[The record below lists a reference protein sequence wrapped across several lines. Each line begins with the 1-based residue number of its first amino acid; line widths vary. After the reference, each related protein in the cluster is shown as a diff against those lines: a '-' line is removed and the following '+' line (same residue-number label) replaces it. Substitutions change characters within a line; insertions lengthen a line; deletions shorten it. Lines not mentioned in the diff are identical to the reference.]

1 MAKRQRHKGT
11 GSIYKR
17 SERGAWVIS
26 WIDHEGRRVERNT
39 RTTDRATAERIL
51 RERLSEAALRRD
63 GVIDPNQDRYSIE
76 AKKPLNEHVSDYI
89 QHCRRTGQAARHVD
103 QKASH
108 LERLISAS
116 GAKRLID
123 LAPDALEKHMALMR
137 DDGLSARSVN
147 FARQI
152 AVAFVQWCV
161 KTSKIPSNPLRVV
174 PKLDETSDRRRVR
187 RALTDEELGRL
198 LEVARERGR
207 EAWYLAA
214 ALAGLRRGDLVRL
227 TWSDIDFE
235 QGVITI
241 RGGKAKRV
249 DQVPMHPQLE
259 DALRDRLREARAL
272 PRAKV
277 FSSAVTSRTQLLDF
291 LRAGLAREEVVT
303 DEQGKPI
310 MVGQG
315 KRQRPKTRIVT
326 EDEDGRVIDLHALR
340 TTLGTQ
346 LARAGVAPQIAQK
359 IMRHGDYRTT
369 LKHYTVLGLSD
380 TSKAV
385 GEIPSIKSPGSESQQ
400 ATGTAEERPHSP
412 QQLGRETQ
420 QLGAK
425 PCAECS
431 TAESQ
436 SAQHKTRSSAAL
448 SGSERA
454 LAKKR
459 VIGIEPTTFSL
470 GS

>member
-1 MAKRQRHKGT
+1 M
-11 GSIYKR
+11 
-17 SERGAWVIS
+17 
-26 WIDHEGRRVERNT
+26 
-39 RTTDRATAERIL
+39 
-51 RERLSEAALRRD
+51 
-63 GVIDPNQDRYSIE
+63 
-76 AKKPLNEHVSDYI
+76 
-89 QHCRRTGQAARHVD
+89 
-103 QKASH
+103 
-108 LERLISAS
+108 
-116 GAKRLID
+116 D
-123 LAPDALEKHMALMR
+123 LTPDALEKHMALMR
-137 DDGLSARSVN
+137 DDRLSARSVN

-161 KTSKIPSNPLRVV
+161 KTSKMPSNPLCVV

-198 LEVARERGR
+198 LDVARERGR
-207 EAWYLAA
+207 EVWYLAA

-227 TWSDIDFE
+227 TWSDIDFD
-235 QGVITI
+235 QRVITI

-259 DALRDRLREARAL
+259 EALRERLREARAL

-303 DEQGKPI
+303 DEQGQPI

-315 KRQRPKTRIVT
+315 KHRRPKTRIVT

-340 TTLGTQ
+340 TTLGTK

-385 GEIPSIKSPGSESQQ
+385 GEIPSIRSPGAESQQ
-400 ATGTAEERPHSP
+400 ATGTADERPHSP

-420 QLGAK
+420 QFGAM
-425 PCAECS
+425 PCAERS
-431 TAESQ
+431 TAENK